1 MIIQLGPARDLP
13 VMIIQLG
20 PARDLPVMIIQQLKS
35 QPSSTIRV
43 GDNMCTKM
51 QRQLLIRKLCTRIKF
66 LGLYRIFQLHEIPP
80 LEFGGRDCTWA
91 PVYLAGVCS
100 IAHRRHTGVLK
111 CVHREESVWANYLW
125 VAWLLHTDS
134 CTLGVC
140 SIAHRWHTG
149 VLKCVHR
156 GESVRANYLWVGWL
170 LPTDSCTLE
179 VDIFHYLLAFGLY
192 TDSCTLWVCSIVH
205 RWYIEVLESVHLESL
220 CGPMTNALSQ
230 ALHIHNSG

>member
-1 MIIQLGPARDLP
+1 MWYQECGTRYLHRCRIFQLRPERDLMISYQVEPARDLLVMSIQLGPARDLLVMIIQLGPSRDLP

-111 CVHREESVWANYLW
+111 CVHREESV
-125 VAWLLHTDS
+125 
-134 CTLGVC
+134 
-140 SIAHRWHTG
+140 
-149 VLKCVHR
+149 
-156 GESVRANYLWVGWL
+156 
-170 LPTDSCTLE
+170 
-179 VDIFHYLLAFGLY
+179 
-192 TDSCTLWVCSIVH
+192 
-205 RWYIEVLESVHLESL
+205 
-220 CGPMTNALSQ
+220 
-230 ALHIHNSG
+230 